1 MTFGPASFVAAAA
14 LALAAADSA
23 QAQTYPTKPVR
34 LIVGWPPGG
43 AADTA
48 ARPISIKLGEA
59 LGRPVVIDN
68 RPGATGTIGAAVVA
82 KAPPDGYTLLHGTSN
97 ELVMN
102 PYEKMPYNAAEDFA
116 PISMVIA
123 FPSVLV
129 VHPSV
134 PVKTLPQFIQFLR
147 TRPGKINFA
156 TTGSGMSQVS
166 GEMFKG
172 FAKVDFTYVQY
183 KGGGPAVL
191 ALVGGHV
198 DASFSTLPSTVSFIK
213 SGKLRAL
220 MVTDDKR
227 STAAPDIPSA
237 IEAGLKEFVLLTWNG
252 LLAPPK
258 TPAPVLDR
266 LNKEIVAVMQA
277 DEMKERMLVGAAEVH
292 TTSREEFANIIRNDL
307 AKWTRFNAKPAAQ

>member
-1 MTFGPASFVAAAA
+1 MTLLRAPA
-14 LALAAADSA
+14 LAVAFLLTSSFASA
-23 QAQTYPTKPVR
+23 QPYPTKPVR
-34 LIVGWPPGG
+34 LVVGWPPGG

-59 LGRPVVIDN
+59 LGRSVVIDN

-102 PYEKMPYNAAEDFA
+102 PYEKMPYNSLEDFA

-123 FPSVLV
+123 FPSVMV

-134 PVKTLPQFIQFLR
+134 PVKTLPQFVQFLR
-147 TRPGKINFA
+147 ARPGKINFA

-166 GEMFKG
+166 AEMFKSLT
-172 FAKVDFTYVQY
+172 KVDFTYIQY

-198 DASFSTLPSTVSFIK
+198 DASFSTLPSTVAFIK

-227 STAAPDIPSA
+227 SVAAPDIPSA
-237 IEAGLKEFVLLTWNG
+237 LEAGLKDFVLLTWNG
-252 LLAPPK
+252 LLAPPR
-258 TPAPVLDR
+258 TPAPILDR
-266 LNKEIVAVMQA
+266 LHKEIVAVMHS
-277 DEMKERMLVGAAEVH
+277 DEMKERMLVGASEVR
-292 TTSREEFANIIRNDL
+292 TTSREGFAAIIRSDT
-307 AKWTRFNAKPAAQ
+307 AKWIKFNPKSVQQ

>member
-1 MTFGPASFVAAAA
+1 MVRTAVLAGAVA
-14 LALAAADSA
+14 LAPMFAG
-23 QAQTYPTKPVR
+23 AQTYPTKPVR
-34 LIVGWPPGG
+34 LVVGWPPGG
-43 AADTA
+43 AADTS
-48 ARPISIKLGEA
+48 ARPISLKLGEA

-68 RPGATGTIGAAVVA
+68 RPGATGTIGASVVA

-102 PYEKMPYNAAEDFA
+102 PYEKMPYNTQEDFA
-116 PISMVIA
+116 PISMMIA

-134 PVKTLPQFIQFLR
+134 PVKTLPQFVQFLR
-147 TRPGKINFA
+147 ARPGKINFG
-156 TTGSGMSQVS
+156 TTGTGMSQVS
-166 GEMFKG
+166 GEMFKNLT
-172 FAKVDFTYVQY
+172 KVDFTYIQY

-191 ALVGGHV
+191 ALIGGHV
-198 DASFSTLPSTVSFIK
+198 DASFSTLPSTVTFIK

-227 STAAPDIPSA
+227 SPAAPDIPSA
-237 IEAGLKEFVLLTWNG
+237 LEVGMKDFALLTWNG

-258 TPAPVLDR
+258 TPAPILDR

-277 DEMKERMLVGAAEVH
+277 DEMKEKMLVSAAEVR
-292 TTSREEFANIIRNDL
+292 TTSREGFAEIIRNDL
-307 AKWTRFNAKPAAQ
+307 AKWTRFNVKPAVQQ

>member
-1 MTFGPASFVAAAA
+1 MTFLRTCVVAVALLLASSIG
-14 LALAAADSA
+14 SA
-23 QAQTYPTKPVR
+23 QPYPTKPVR
-34 LIVGWPPGG
+34 LVVGWPPGG

-59 LGRPVVIDN
+59 LGRSVVIDN

-102 PYEKMPYNAAEDFA
+102 PYEKMPYNSVEDFA

-123 FPSVLV
+123 FPSVMV

-147 TRPGKINFA
+147 ARPGKINFA

-166 GEMFKG
+166 AEMFKSLT
-172 FAKVDFTYVQY
+172 KVDFTYIQY

-198 DASFSTLPSTVSFIK
+198 DASFSTLPSTVTFIK

-227 STAAPDIPSA
+227 SVAAPDIPSA
-237 IEAGLKEFVLLTWNG
+237 LEAGLKDFVLLTWNG

-266 LNKEIVAVMQA
+266 LHKEIVAVMQS
-277 DEMKERMLVGAAEVH
+277 DEMKERMLVGASEVR
-292 TTSREEFANIIRNDL
+292 TTSREEFATIIRNDL
-307 AKWTRFNAKPAAQ
+307 AKWTKFNPKSVQQ

>member
-1 MTFGPASFVAAAA
+1 MTPLRAIVFAAAA
-14 LALAAADSA
+14 LLTTGFAHA
-23 QAQTYPTKPVR
+23 QSYPSKPVR

-68 RPGATGTIGAAVVA
+68 RPGATGTIGASVAA
-82 KAPPDGYTLLHGTSN
+82 KAPADGYTLLHGTSN

-123 FPSVLV
+123 FPSALV

-147 TRPGKINFA
+147 ARPGKINFA

-166 GEMFKG
+166 AEMFKG
-172 FAKVDFTYVQY
+172 MVKVDFTYIQY

-198 DASFSTLPSTVSFIK
+198 DASFSTLPSTVTFVK

-220 MVTDDKR
+220 LVTDDKR
-227 STAAPDIPSA
+227 SPAAPDIPSA
-237 IEAGLKEFVLLTWNG
+237 LEVGMKDFVLLTWNG

-258 TPAPVLDR
+258 TPAPILDR
-266 LNKEIVAVMQA
+266 LHKEIVAVMQA
-277 DEMKERMLVGAAEVH
+277 DEMKERMLVSAAEVR
-292 TTSREEFANIIRNDL
+292 TTSREEFATIIRNDL
-307 AKWTRFNAKPAAQ
+307 AKWTRFNAKSAQQ

>member
-1 MTFGPASFVAAAA
+1 VTSLRTSA
-14 LALAAADSA
+14 LAVAFVLSSSIAGA
-23 QAQTYPTKPVR
+23 QPYPTKPVR
-34 LIVGWPPGG
+34 LVVGWPPGG

-59 LGRPVVIDN
+59 LGRSVVIDN

-102 PYEKMPYNAAEDFA
+102 PYEKMPYNSVEDFA

-123 FPSVLV
+123 FPSVMV

-147 TRPGKINFA
+147 ARPGKINFA

-166 GEMFKG
+166 AEMFKSLT
-172 FAKVDFTYVQY
+172 KVDFAYIQY

-198 DASFSTLPSTVSFIK
+198 DASFSTLPSTVTFIK

-227 STAAPDIPSA
+227 SVAAPDIPSA
-237 IEAGLKEFVLLTWNG
+237 LEAGLKDFVLLTWNG

-258 TPAPVLDR
+258 TPAAILDR
-266 LNKEIVAVMQA
+266 LHKEIVAVMQNE
-277 DEMKERMLVGAAEVH
+277 EMKERMLVSASEVR
-292 TTSREEFANIIRNDL
+292 TTSREEFAAIIKNDL
-307 AKWTRFNAKPAAQ
+307 AKWTRFNPKSVGQ

>member
-1 MTFGPASFVAAAA
+1 MTFPRTCVVAVALLLAS
-14 LALAAADSA
+14 SIGNA
-23 QAQTYPTKPVR
+23 QPYPTKPVR
-34 LIVGWPPGG
+34 LVVGWPPGG

-59 LGRPVVIDN
+59 LGRSVVIDN

-102 PYEKMPYNAAEDFA
+102 PYEKMPYNSVEDFA

-123 FPSVLV
+123 FPSVMV

-147 TRPGKINFA
+147 ARPGKINFA

-166 GEMFKG
+166 AEMFKSLT
-172 FAKVDFTYVQY
+172 KVDFTYIQY

-198 DASFSTLPSTVSFIK
+198 DASFSTLPSTVTFIK

-227 STAAPDIPSA
+227 SVAAPDIPSA
-237 IEAGLKEFVLLTWNG
+237 LEAGLKDFVLLTWNG

-258 TPAPVLDR
+258 TPAPILDR
-266 LNKEIVAVMQA
+266 LHKEIVAVMQS
-277 DEMKERMLVGAAEVH
+277 DEMKERMLVGASAVR
-292 TTSREEFANIIRNDL
+292 TTSREEFATIIRNDL
-307 AKWTRFNAKPAAQ
+307 AKWTKFNPKSVQQ

>member
-1 MTFGPASFVAAAA
+1 MVRTAVLAGAVA
-14 LALAAADSA
+14 LAPTLAG
-23 QAQTYPTKPVR
+23 AQTYPTKPVR
-34 LIVGWPPGG
+34 LVVGWPPGG
-43 AADTA
+43 AADTS
-48 ARPISIKLGEA
+48 ARPISLKLGEA

-68 RPGATGTIGAAVVA
+68 RPGATGTIGASVVA

-102 PYEKMPYNAAEDFA
+102 PYEKMPYNTQEDFA
-116 PISMVIA
+116 PISMMIA

-134 PVKTLPQFIQFLR
+134 PVKTLPQFVQFLR
-147 TRPGKINFA
+147 ARPGKINFG
-156 TTGSGMSQVS
+156 TTGTGMSQVS
-166 GEMFKG
+166 GEMFKNLT
-172 FAKVDFTYVQY
+172 KVDFTYIQY

-191 ALVGGHV
+191 ALIGGHV
-198 DASFSTLPSTVSFIK
+198 DASFSTLPSTVTFIK

-227 STAAPDIPSA
+227 SPAAPDIPSA
-237 IEAGLKEFVLLTWNG
+237 LEVGMKDFVLLTWNG

-258 TPAPVLDR
+258 TPAPILDR

-277 DEMKERMLVGAAEVH
+277 DEMKEKMLVSAAEVR
-292 TTSREEFANIIRNDL
+292 TTSREGFAEIIRNDL
-307 AKWTRFNAKPAAQ
+307 AKWTRFNIKPAAQQ